1 MRLIVTGATGLAGAE
16 VVRQGLADGEIEK
29 VTALVRRP
37 LSVSHEKLATVV
49 HGDFL
54 NYDAVLPQL
63 ADHDACLW
71 CLGVSQRDVAEPE
84 YIRITR
90 DYTLAGAAAMLRVN
104 PGLTF
109 GFLSGGGASSS
120 ERSPMLFGR
129 VKGQTENR
137 LGTLGLSHL
146 YHFRPG
152 YIEPSEPRAQRAV
165 RRAAL
170 RAVHTAPASAAAQ
183 LAHHV
188 GRPGRGDDPR
198 RQARRRP
205 ADPRQRRAQTA
216 RSLGGKAVEQPVAAG
231 AAKVVLTA
239 AARGVREVPRRR
251 VGAAALAIVM
261 PDKRAAVSRCWSSC
275 HRWNR
280 PPPSIPCHPAWSR

>member
-37 LSVSHEKLATVV
+37 LSVSHKKLATVV

-109 GFLSGGGASSS
+109 GFLSGDGASSS

-152 YIEPSEPRAQRAV
+152 YIEPSERRAQPLLVERLFAPFTPLLHRLLPNSLITSADLAAAMIHV
-165 RRAAL
+165 VKHGADQQILDNAAL
-170 RAVHTAPASAAAQ
+170 RR
-183 LAHHV
+183 LAH
-188 GRPGRGDDPR
+188 
-198 RQARRRP
+198 
-205 ADPRQRRAQTA
+205 
-216 RSLGGKAVEQPVAAG
+216 L
-231 AAKVVLTA
+231 AAKQ
-239 AARGVREVPRRR
+239 
-251 VGAAALAIVM
+251 
-261 PDKRAAVSRCWSSC
+261 
-275 HRWNR
+275 
-280 PPPSIPCHPAWSR
+280 